1 MVLQTYQVMIP
12 ITLVLERGPEARNG
26 EGNQENGLNNNKGI
40 EIESQEKGKG
50 KTLKIYF
57 LFYANMSL

>member
-1 MVLQTYQVMIP
+1 MIP
-12 ITLVLERGPEARNG
+12 ITPVLERGPEARNG